1 LNKWVDVLRLVD
13 TTRNVVKGKW
23 SRAGHEITTEPE
35 HGSRIV
41 IPVAA
46 EGSYDL
52 EVVLVRQMGETDIAT
67 TIPVGPH
74 ACDII
79 VGWNRDVGLDR
90 VNGERIHSEKN
101 PTKLVSDQFEN
112 GQVYRLLAKV
122 RMLSAGRAS
131 VDAALN
137 GKPIVRWEG
146 DPAVLSFDG
155 GWSMPTTDHF
165 GLGAWD
171 ARVTFKSARLRMVSG
186 TASADASVVESSSR

>member
-1 LNKWVDVLRLVD
+1 MA
-13 TTRNVVKGKW
+13 
-23 SRAGHEITTEPE
+23 RAGKEITTEPE

-52 EVVLVRQMGETDIAT
+52 EVVLVRQTGETDIAT
-67 TIPVGPH
+67 TIPVGSH
-74 ACDII
+74 ACNII
-79 VGWNRDVGLDR
+79 MGWNRDVGLDC
-90 VNGERIHSEKN
+90 VNGERVHSEKN
-101 PTKLVSDQFEN
+101 PTKLISDQFEN

-122 RMLSAGRAS
+122 RMLDAGRAS
-131 VDAALN
+131 VDAELN
-137 GKPIVRWEG
+137 GKPIVRWKG

-155 GWSMPTTDHF
+155 GWAMPTMDHF

-186 TASADASVVESSSR
+186 SASADASVAETGSPGARPPFVK